1 MLFICN
7 FFGIFKCGGKND
19 YDKSFFVVEELV
31 SNHIS
36 LKLSE
41 VNGNLKGFSTQD
53 EFITAIQESNARL
66 IGCFQGGAGK
76 QFFVIIWDL
85 YFVNCNVNMEFPKR

>member
-1 MLFICN
+1 M
-7 FFGIFKCGGKND
+7 FKCGGKND
-19 YDKSFFVVEELV
+19 YVNSSFVVEELV

-53 EFITAIQESNARL
+53 EFITAIQESNARS

-76 QFFVIIWDL
+76 QFLLSVGTCIL
-85 YFVNCNVNMEFPKR
+85 